1 MDDYTMEVVDD
12 SAEAL
17 TDIEME
23 TEVEMQ
29 GVGGESCSEQL
40 EEIEPQP
47 KKNCGKKFTGTS
59 KNMEYIKKKTG
70 ILCLTGTL
78 FFFNNKCN

>member
-1 MDDYTMEVVDD
+1 MDDYIMVVVDD

-29 GVGGESCSEQL
+29 GVGDESCSESSC
-40 EEIEPQP
+40 EEIEPHP
-47 KKNCGKKFTGTS
+47 KKNLQ
-59 KNMEYIKKKTG
+59 EEIY
-70 ILCLTGTL
+70 
-78 FFFNNKCN
+78 

>member
-1 MDDYTMEVVDD
+1 MDDYIMVVVDD

-29 GVGGESCSEQL
+29 GVGDESCSEQL

-47 KKNCGKKFTGTS
+47 KKKLQ
-59 KNMEYIKKKTG
+59 EEIY
-70 ILCLTGTL
+70 
-78 FFFNNKCN
+78 

>member
-1 MDDYTMEVVDD
+1 MVYQEYDGWLYRGGGGWQ
-12 SAEAL
+12 AEAL

-29 GVGGESCSEQL
+29 GVGDESCSEQL

-47 KKNCGKKFTGTS
+47 KKKLQ
-59 KNMEYIKKKTG
+59 EEIY
-70 ILCLTGTL
+70 
-78 FFFNNKCN
+78 